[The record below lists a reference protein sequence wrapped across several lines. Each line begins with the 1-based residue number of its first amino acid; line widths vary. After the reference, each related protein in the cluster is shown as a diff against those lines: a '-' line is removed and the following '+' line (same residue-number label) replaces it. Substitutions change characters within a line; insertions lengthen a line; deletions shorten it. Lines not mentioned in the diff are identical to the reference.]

1 MSRRR
6 SGFTLIELLVV
17 IAIIAILIGLL
28 LPAVQK
34 VREAAARLQCQNNL
48 KQLGLAMHNHHDS
61 LGSFPYPRSGGGQN
75 RHTWAV
81 QLLPYIEQDNVFN
94 SYRNPITGVSQTDG
108 MNNHTSTNATIV
120 AARTATVKTF
130 LCPTRHTAGQLSPIT
145 TGSTVLGQPSDYAAC
160 VGDSGTVPT
169 NGVFSLVN
177 SNHMLSRTKFGDMT
191 DGTSNTLMIG
201 EKHVQQGLLHDPVTD
216 GLIYSGSETQTY
228 VRRAGPSNLLAISP
242 QVVANHQFGSWHT
255 GVCQFVFGDGSVR
268 PVRNSTPGVTLG
280 YLSNKSDGQV
290 IPDNF

>member
-1 MSRRR
+1 
-6 SGFTLIELLVV
+6 
-17 IAIIAILIGLL
+17 
-28 LPAVQK
+28 
-34 VREAAARLQCQNNL
+34 
-48 KQLGLAMHNHHDS
+48 
-61 LGSFPYPRSGGGQN
+61 
-75 RHTWAV
+75 
-81 QLLPYIEQDNVFN
+81 
-94 SYRNPITGVSQTDG
+94 
-108 MNNHTSTNATIV
+108 
-120 AARTATVKTF
+120 
-130 LCPTRHTAGQLSPIT
+130 
-145 TGSTVLGQPSDYAAC
+145 

-169 NGVFSLVN
+169 TGVFSLVN
-177 SNHMLSRTKFGDMT
+177 SNHMLSRTRFGDMT

-280 YLSNKSDGQV
+280 FLSNKSDGQV